1 LEMPDTQIMDG
12 QGISRSIDRMA
23 HEILEHNRGP
33 RDMVIVGIRTR
44 GAIIAERLA
53 RSIERFE
60 KLALPVGAIDITF
73 HRDDIQG
80 KLEQPIV
87 QKTDLLFSID
97 DKIVILV
104 DDVLFTGRT
113 ARAALNELSDYG
125 RPRCIR
131 LAVLVDRGHRELPL
145 RADYVGIELQTFRD
159 ETVIVNLVEQDGSDS
174 VILRQKSEA
183 PQ

>member
-1 LEMPDTQIMDG
+1 MEMPDTQIMDG
-12 QGISRSIDRMA
+12 QGISRAIDRMA

-53 RSIERFE
+53 RSIEKIE

-159 ETVIVNLVEQDGSDS
+159 ETVVVNLVEQDGSDS